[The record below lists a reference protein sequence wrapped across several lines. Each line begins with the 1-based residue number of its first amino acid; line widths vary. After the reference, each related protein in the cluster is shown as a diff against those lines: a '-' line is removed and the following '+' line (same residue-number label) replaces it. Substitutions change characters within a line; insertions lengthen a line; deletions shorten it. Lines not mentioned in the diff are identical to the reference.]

1 MSRSTPRPSPQR
13 QRGAALAI
21 ALLMLVIITLLGVA
35 AVRVTQVELRLSQ
48 NAESRMAAMQ
58 AAESMLSFASNGT
71 NLPVDGD
78 LGFTACV
85 LPSVV
90 STAAFTCESTA
101 TVIDTS
107 LAPDGLQRFGYALVR
122 RELPLFVEVG
132 VLREAELSAKNYDFA
147 RFTVT
152 GGYDRS
158 GDSMSAAEIIE
169 GTLKLHTKVSGVNY
183 E

>member
-1 MSRSTPRPSPQR
+1 MTRTPAT

-35 AVRVTQVELRLSQ
+35 AVRTTQVELKLSQ
-48 NAESRMAAMQ
+48 NAESRMTAIQ
-58 AAESMLSFASNGT
+58 GAESMVSFVTNGT
-71 NLPVDGD
+71 SLPVDGNEN
-78 LGFTACV
+78 FAACV
-85 LPSVV
+85 LPSAVTTQ
-90 STAAFTCESTA
+90 SFTCISPS
-101 TVIDTS
+101 IDLS
-107 LAPDGLQRFGYALVR
+107 LATAPLQAHGYALVR
-122 RELPLFVEVG
+122 RELPLFVEVN
-132 VLREAELSAKNYDFA
+132 VLREAELSARNYDFA

-158 GDSMSAAEIIE
+158 GDGMSAAEITE